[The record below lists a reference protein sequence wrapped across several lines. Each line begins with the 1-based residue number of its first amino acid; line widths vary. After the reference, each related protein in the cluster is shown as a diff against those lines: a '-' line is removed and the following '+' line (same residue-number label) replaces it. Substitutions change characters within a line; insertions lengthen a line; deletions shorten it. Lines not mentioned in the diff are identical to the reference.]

1 MQPLQNEHR
10 LSCTDSLRWNGMETT
25 QYPVELWI
33 SHHQITHT
41 LLWYYTD
48 TAHPQILCLSVR
60 RSVIHEMVDEFREMS
75 CSFFSLSISG
85 WMVFKKIK
93 EGEPPPKTNLFAA
106 SSHRFGLYAN
116 CRNSLDVF
124 TCGFSWVKKYTVR
137 ATGEYSLTSDVP
149 FSVKIIMYCSTNVE
163 VESLSWQ
170 KVLGTVLLHQ
180 QFGVIVK
187 LKNEAVARW
196 KANLTVLFCVYT
208 SPITTGSNAAP
219 NHDTAFLTVS
229 WPPTYTSTINW
240 IKMSNLGSS
249 LHKTCYH
256 WLSWG

>member
-1 MQPLQNEHR
+1 M
-10 LSCTDSLRWNGMETT
+10 STDWAVLTVWGEMEWRQHSTLWSSEFHITKSHTQFYGTTLTQLILR
-25 QYPVELWI
+25 YC
-33 SHHQITHT
+33 
-41 LLWYYTD
+41 
-48 TAHPQILCLSVR
+48 ACLSGAQWSMKWWMNLERCPVA
-60 RSVIHEMVDEFREMS
+60 S
-75 CSFFSLSISG
+75 SLSVSVAE
-85 WMVFKKIK
+85 WCLKNQRRRA
-93 EGEPPPKTNLFAA
+93 PPKTNLFAA

-196 KANLTVLFCVYT
+196 KANLTVFFCVYT